1 MKKKIDFTPDTSSKI
16 KFVPDVQQTPSTI
29 ENIGEIAKDMG
40 VSALQGA
47 TLNLADEAVGLVSPS
62 AAQSMREAYATA
74 QERSPILSPV
84 SEIGGAIVSPVSKI
98 FPGVSGPIRAAAEG
112 VVSGIGAANED
123 KFKPEGL
130 IRAGVSGAAGAGMS
144 MVGNIAKG
152 MLPRSADTARAK
164 VTGAGSRA
172 FSEIGV
178 KNRENIAKELAES
191 GFYSSRKVSY
201 DPVNM
206 KFAPSSQSKFTLD
219 EMQSPVPERLLSRA
233 QEGINSIQEAKKV
246 FLDSNRVV
254 PTSKIESALDMAIED
269 YAKKNPRYFKA
280 VDQASALKQDL
291 IDTLKAKSIETGQP
305 IGVKDLDE
313 LKSSLYQYTSYGKE
327 ADALPDSDLLYQ
339 NMARN
344 LKDLVNDSVKD
355 PAFKK
360 MNEFQSKLL
369 TVSGDL
375 SSKIAS
381 LKGTGAKAPG
391 RIDPYRLFERSLF
404 ESIGGDA
411 AALQGA
417 AIREAVDKVPFML
430 RATGAEAVQQAP
442 GVIIRQQL
450 NKEDEIPTPG
460 PQASIPRRLQNLP
473 MELIK
478 TPLPRTT
485 EGLLKN
491 KNFVLAKIAQEAPSM
506 FGAIKDVMENQP
518 DKLPALASMAA
529 QQVPQLFEQDKYN
542 SFDGVIMDPKMK
554 IMAMDDVR
562 GNDSL
567 SSIEKAKMFKKIQKN
582 QRIS

>member
-1 MKKKIDFTPDTSSKI
+1 MKKKIDFTPDSPSKV
-16 KFVPDVQQTPSTI
+16 KFVPDVQQSPSALQT
-29 ENIGEIAKDMG
+29 IGETVQDVG

-62 AAQSMREAYATA
+62 AAESMRQAYATA
-74 QERSPILSPV
+74 KERSPIASPIG
-84 SEIGGAIVSPVSKI
+84 EIGGAIVSPVSKI
-98 FPGVSGPIRAAAEG
+98 APGFSGPLRAAAEG
-112 VVSGIGAANED
+112 VVAGMGAADEE
-123 KFKPEGL
+123 KFTSKGL
-130 IRAGVSGAAGAGMS
+130 IRSGVSGAAGAGMS
-144 MVGNIAKG
+144 MVGNVAKG
-152 MLPRSADTARAK
+152 LLPRNADTTRAK

-206 KFAPSSQSKFTLD
+206 KFAPASQSKFTLD

-233 QEGINSIQEAKKV
+233 EEGIKAIQESKKV

-254 PTSKIESALDMAIED
+254 PTNKIETALDMAIEE

-291 IDTLKAKSIETGQP
+291 IDTLKAKSMETGQP

-360 MNEFQSKLL
+360 MNEFQGKLL

-375 SSKIAS
+375 ASKIAS
-381 LKGTGAKAPG
+381 QKGAGSRAQG
-391 RIDPYRLFERSLF
+391 SLDPYRVFERSLF

-417 AIREAVDKVPFML
+417 TVRESIDKVPFML
-430 RATGAEAVQQAP
+430 RATGAEAAQQAP

-450 NKEDEIPTPG
+450 NDEPIPSAG

-478 TPLPRTT
+478 TPLPRST
-485 EGLLKN
+485 EELMKN

-554 IMAMDDVR
+554 MMALDDVR

>member
-16 KFVPDVQQTPSTI
+16 KFVPDVQQTPSTLQ
-29 ENIGEIAKDMG
+29 NIGETAKDMG

-74 QERSPILSPV
+74 KERSPIASPIG
-84 SEIGGAIVSPVSKI
+84 EIGGAIVSPVSKI
-98 FPGVSGPIRAAAEG
+98 APGFSGPLRAAAEG
-112 VVSGIGAANED
+112 VVAGMGAADED
-123 KFKPEGL
+123 KFKSEGI

-144 MVGNIAKG
+144 MIGNVAKG
-152 MLPRSADTARAK
+152 LLPRSADTARAK

-178 KNRENIAKELAES
+178 KNRENIAKELADS

-254 PTSKIESALDMAIED
+254 PTSRIETALDMAIED

-355 PAFKK
+355 PAFKR
-360 MNEFQSKLL
+360 MNEFQGKLL

-391 RIDPYRLFERSLF
+391 RIDPYRVFERSLF

-417 AIREAVDKVPFML
+417 TIREAVDKVPFML
-430 RATGAEAVQQAP
+430 RATGAEAAQQAP

-450 NKEDEIPTPG
+450 NDEQIPSAG

-478 TPLPRTT
+478 TPLPRST
-485 EGLLKN
+485 EELMKN

-529 QQVPQLFEQDKYN
+529 QQVPQLFEADKYN